1 MKTSESICK
10 EEQLGRGRGRFV
22 YWILAA
28 GVWLCALGI
37 LLLSYDIW
45 FFMLRV

>member
-1 MKTSESICK
+1 MNSNEAIKQTQGYDRNRDRLI
-10 EEQLGRGRGRFV
+10 

-45 FFMLRV
+45 FFVFRV

>member
-1 MKTSESICK
+1 MSAHEATGEEGKSERNRDRLI
-10 EEQLGRGRGRFV
+10 

-45 FFMLRV
+45 FFMFRV